1 MNVSRYVFVAVN
13 SLDLLTV
20 GVVALASMAT
30 ITTLSGPDS
39 IVAKVLTVV
48 GLLPGILGVTLLT
61 LLVNLARKDREVA
74 VLRVLGVKRTDI
86 LMAFTQRAFLL
97 GLAGACTGILA
108 GMGIAIVMSV
118 QVGIE
123 MAALALLVCLGA
135 SLVGGAFAGKTVWQ
149 LQIAEVMRE

>member
-1 MNVSRYVFVAVN
+1 MNVSRYVFVAVD

-30 ITTLSGPDS
+30 ITTLSGADS

-48 GLLPGILGVTLLT
+48 GLLPGILGATLLT

-97 GLAGACTGILA
+97 GLAGACTGVLA
-108 GMGIAIVMSV
+108 GIGIAIVMSV
-118 QVGIE
+118 KVGME